1 MIRAVRNA
9 VLIGLVTVSALGCS
23 SRSEGG
29 ERRDRDKPA
38 ATAPAAGGGGGAG
51 GASAGTREVFTDI
64 YGKAVW
70 GTNAEGVGNSGTG
83 STLAATTVYRAFLQ
97 QFVRDHAIR
106 SVVDAGCGD
115 WEFSQAI
122 DWTGIDYRGF
132 DIVEA
137 VVARNKQRHARPGI
151 QFFVG
156 NIVEDDLPAA
166 DLLLS
171 KDVLQHLTNQQVQ
184 AFLTRQLARY
194 KHVLLTNGTDAQTL
208 TAANTDIAVGG
219 YRPLDLTRP
228 PFSVSGL
235 KVLTYWDGNHMHQ
248 ILHIARAN

>member
-1 MIRAVRNA
+1 MRLTGRSI
-9 VLIGLVTVSALGCS
+9 LLGLMALWSLGCS
-23 SRSEGG
+23 SRGEGG
-29 ERRDRDKPA
+29 ERKPA
-38 ATAPAAGGGGGAG
+38 APLPAAELGAPAHA
-51 GASAGTREVFTDI
+51 RDVFTDI
-64 YGKAVW
+64 YGRGTW
-70 GTNAEGVGNSGTG
+70 GKGDAGVGTSGTG
-83 STLAATTVYRAFLQ
+83 STLQATVVYRAFLQ
-97 QFVRDHAIR
+97 QLMKDHAIR

-132 DIVEA
+132 DIVES
-137 VVARNKQRHARPGI
+137 VVVQNRQRHGRPNI

-194 KHVLLTNGTDAQTL
+194 KHVLLTNGIDAQTL
-208 TAANTDIAVGG
+208 TAANTDIAIGG

-228 PFSVSGL
+228 PFSLSGL
-235 KVLTYWDGNHMHQ
+235 KVLTYWDGLHMHQ
-248 ILHIARAN
+248 VLYVARAR